1 MTLQGLSS
9 LRLLFL
15 TTPLIMHFLHE
26 KSEIIKWKQAED
38 WVCTLH
44 KRKAQGFQLESVITI
59 GDATLIRLLAVHCK
73 LFQF

>member
-26 KSEIIKWKQAED
+26 KSDIIKWKQA
-38 WVCTLH
+38 

-59 GDATLIRLLAVHCK
+59 GDATLIRLLADHCK
-73 LFQF
+73 FFQF